1 MDFAEQRYLHT
12 RIELEKLIAY
22 MKQRDTKFNIKQMRD
37 DYDQILSLM
46 TGKKKQVSL
55 YEIKKQMENEEN
67 EEAKSNYESNIL
79 DLENESSTQVPLLN
93 KDNQAKD
100 ITSLKNVTVQQSPKD
115 HLGEGEVEKI
125 PS

>member
-67 EEAKSNYESNIL
+67 QEAKSKQESNIL

-93 KDNQAKD
+93 KDTSGKD
-100 ITSLKNVTVQQSPKD
+100 ITSLKKANGQQSLKE
-115 HLGEGEVEKI
+115 HSGEGEVEKI

>member
-1 MDFAEQRYLHT
+1 
-12 RIELEKLIAY
+12 

-37 DYDQILSLM
+37 DYDQILSIM

-67 EEAKSNYESNIL
+67 AEAKSKDESNIL
-79 DLENESSTQVPLLN
+79 DLENESSQVPLLN
-93 KDNQAKD
+93 KDTSAKE
-100 ITSLKNVTVQQSPKD
+100 ITSQKKEPEQQSPED
-115 HLGEGEVEKI
+115 HSGEGEVEKI